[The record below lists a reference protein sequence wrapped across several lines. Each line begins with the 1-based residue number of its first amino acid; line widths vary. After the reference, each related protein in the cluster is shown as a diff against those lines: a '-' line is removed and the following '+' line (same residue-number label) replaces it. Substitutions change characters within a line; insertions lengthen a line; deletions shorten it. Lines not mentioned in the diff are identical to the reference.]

1 MKPAKELGRLDAAR
15 GLLRASSRPSRGGEV
30 HVCARS
36 TPCAPRGPLG
46 KNRPP
51 RACPFGHSR
60 SIHLGGD
67 TGSAKEVLAACPC
80 HPTDGWRPE
89 GLRVSRWSGP
99 NASKQAAGSG
109 RKPTRKTPLATNR
122 ATPRAEGILPTNSFS
137 GTFPAPRQTSP
148 PARRGPPSQPRLW
161 GIISSAKRRSW
172 DDWAQPA
179 GCSGSSRPSR
189 GGRYTLVQEAQ
200 RVRPGVH
207 WGTTGRRAPAP
218 LDTPGAFTN
227 DFGPPQPTLFVS
239 L

>member
-46 KNRPP
+46 RNRPP

-99 NASKQAAGSG
+99 TQASRPLPAA
-109 RKPTRKTPLATNR
+109 
-122 ATPRAEGILPTNSFS
+122 E
-137 GTFPAPRQTSP
+137 SP
-148 PARRGPPSQPRLW
+148 PARPPSQPIGPPPELW
-161 GIISSAKRRSW
+161 ASS
-172 DDWAQPA
+172 QPT
-179 GCSGSSRPSR
+179 PS
-189 GGRYTLVQEAQ
+189 
-200 RVRPGVH
+200 PG
-207 WGTTGRRAPAP
+207 PSPP
-218 LDTPGAFTN
+218 LDRPPPPPGEVPLLSLAFGGYHIQRKTAELGRLGAAGGLLDRKSTRLN
-227 DFGPPQPTLFVS
+227 S
-239 L
+239 NH